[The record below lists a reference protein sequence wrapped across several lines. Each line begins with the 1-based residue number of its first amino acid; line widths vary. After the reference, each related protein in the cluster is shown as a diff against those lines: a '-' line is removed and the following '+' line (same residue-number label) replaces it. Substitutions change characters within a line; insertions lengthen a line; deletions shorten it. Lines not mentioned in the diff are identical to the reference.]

1 MATQMQ
7 MQIPI
12 IVDSDVANGA
22 INKSADGSEFEI
34 QLEDPIQIPGSAT
47 SVTVEVQEA
56 AIWWVIP
63 NIITGVNDAFSID
76 DGVGGPFNVVVDQG
90 LYDLSG
96 LQQST
101 ESAVI
106 AAGGPS
112 GMFTMIADNST
123 QKVIIRINITGASI
137 DFTGATTFRDI
148 LGFNSQVLGPTVVA
162 TTDFQGDNIA
172 AFNTIDFFL
181 IHSDLVSRGIRV
193 NNVYDQVIAQVLI
206 DTTPGSQIV
215 STPFNPPKSPAWELI
230 GATRNRIRFWLTDQL
245 GNPVNTNFE
254 NWSARVIIEYTH
266 KATGAGNRL

>member
-1 MATQMQ
+1 MQ

-12 IVDSDVANGA
+12 IVDSDVVNGA

-34 QLEDPIQIPGSAT
+34 QLEDPIQIPVTAT
-47 SVTVEVQEA
+47 SVTVQVQEA

-76 DGVGGPFNVVVDQG
+76 DGAGPYNVVVDQG

-101 ESAVI
+101 ESAVV

-112 GMFTMIADNST
+112 GMFTFLADNST
-123 QKVIIRINITGASI
+123 QKVILRINLSGVTV

-162 TTDFQGDNIA
+162 STDFQGDNVA
-172 AFNTIDFFL
+172 AFNAIDFFL
-181 IHSDLVSRGIRV
+181 IHSDIVSRGIRI

-206 DTTPGSQIV
+206 NVSPGSQII

-230 GATRNRIRFWLTDQL
+230 GSSRNRIRFWLTDQN
-245 GNPVNTNFE
+245 GNTVNTNNE
-254 NWSARVIIEYTH
+254 NWSLRMIIEYTH
-266 KATGAGNRL
+266 K

>member
-1 MATQMQ
+1 MSKHE
-7 MQIPI
+7 IPI

-47 SVTVEVQEA
+47 SANVSVQEA
-56 AIWWVIP
+56 SIWWVIP

-76 DGVGGPFNVVVDQG
+76 DGVTGPFNVVVDQG
-90 LYDLSG
+90 LYDLSA

-112 GMFTMIADNST
+112 GMFTFIADNAT
-123 QKVIIRINITGASI
+123 QKVVIRVNLIGVSI
-137 DFTGATTFRDI
+137 DFTGLTTFRDI
-148 LGFNSQVLGPTVVA
+148 LGFNSQVLGPTVVS

-206 DTTPGSQIV
+206 DTAPGSQII

-230 GATRNRIRFWLTDQL
+230 GATRNRIRFWLTDQN
-245 GNPVNTNFE
+245 GVAVNTNNE
-254 NWSARVIIEYTH
+254 NWSARIIIEYSHEVEPTRN
-266 KATGAGNRL
+266 GRF